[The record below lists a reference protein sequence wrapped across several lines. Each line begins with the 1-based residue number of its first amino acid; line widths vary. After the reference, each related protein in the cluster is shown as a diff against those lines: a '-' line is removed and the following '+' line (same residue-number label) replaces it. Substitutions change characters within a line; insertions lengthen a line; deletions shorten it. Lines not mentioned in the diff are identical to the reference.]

1 MGDHSSRHACVST
14 HHDVGQDRGP
24 RSSHADD
31 GPFGHAALHAD
42 ARNDT
47 SRLPPLNV
55 RTVRRLGYLAL
66 LLGFAQIVFGAVVRI
81 TGSGLGC
88 GNHWPDCY
96 GSFTPGRDSP
106 NLLVEISHRYGAA
119 ALSLAI
125 VALAIA
131 AWVNRRES
139 GVVGPGGVLRPAVVA
154 VLLVVVAALF
164 GAVTVKM
171 QLNPV
176 VVATHLAIAMALL
189 AVLVVVVVRAGG
201 FGSPKAG
208 AGSPRTF
215 RAARGAVGL
224 TFLALVFGALTANTP
239 GAAAACQGFP
249 WCTSIAEDGLPLW
262 IQVTHRIIALL
273 LLGHL
278 IGINIG
284 VRKRSELKPIR
295 NAARAAL
302 GVVILQVF
310 VAGAMV
316 GMHFPPSLRS
326 LHQAV
331 GTALWIAV
339 VALTSLSATS
349 RAAGTSEIVRESPSR
364 GEFATPEGV
373 ST

>member
-1 MGDHSSRHACVST
+1 M
-14 HHDVGQDRGP
+14 
-24 RSSHADD
+24 
-31 GPFGHAALHAD
+31 
-42 ARNDT
+42 
-47 SRLPPLNV
+47 
-55 RTVRRLGYLAL
+55 RTIRRLGYLAL

-81 TGSGLGC
+81 TGSGMGC
-88 GNHWPDCY
+88 GDHWPDCY
-96 GSFTPGRDSP
+96 GSFTPAPNAP

-125 VALAIA
+125 LALAIA
-131 AWVNRRES
+131 AWLNRREA
-139 GVVGPGGVLRPAVVA
+139 GVAGRGGVLRPSLLA

-176 VVATHLAIAMALL
+176 IVATHLAIAMSLL

-201 FGSPKAG
+201 LASTKVRSGSQ
-208 AGSPRTF
+208 RTLPSA
-215 RAARGAVGL
+215 RAAVGL

-249 WCTSIAEDGLPLW
+249 WCTSIAEHGIPLW
-262 IQVTHRIIALL
+262 IQVTHRIIAFL

-278 IGINIG
+278 IGISVG
-284 VRKRSELKPIR
+284 VRKRGEPRPIR
-295 NAARAAL
+295 NAAWAAL
-302 GVVILQVF
+302 GVVILQVL

-331 GTALWIAV
+331 GTGLWIAV
-339 VALTSLSATS
+339 VALASLSAGPRTN
-349 RAAGTSEIVRESPSR
+349 AGTSEIVRESPSR

>member
-1 MGDHSSRHACVST
+1 M
-14 HHDVGQDRGP
+14 
-24 RSSHADD
+24 
-31 GPFGHAALHAD
+31 
-42 ARNDT
+42 
-47 SRLPPLNV
+47 
-55 RTVRRLGYLAL
+55 RTIRRLGYLAL
-66 LLGFAQIVFGAVVRI
+66 LLGFAQVVFGAIVRI
-81 TGSGLGC
+81 TGSGMGC
-88 GNHWPDCY
+88 GDHWPDCY
-96 GSFTPGRDSP
+96 GSFTPAPNAP

-125 VALAIA
+125 LALAIA
-131 AWVNRRES
+131 AWVKRSEAGVAGRR
-139 GVVGPGGVLRPAVVA
+139 GVLRPSLLA

-171 QLNPV
+171 QLNPL
-176 VVATHLAIAMALL
+176 VVATHLAIAMSLL

-201 FGSPKAG
+201 LGSTKVG
-208 AGSPRTF
+208 AGSQRTLRSA
-215 RAARGAVGL
+215 RAAVGL

-249 WCTSIAEDGLPLW
+249 WCTSIAEHGTPLW
-262 IQVTHRIIALL
+262 IQVTHRIIAFL

-278 IGINIG
+278 IGIGIG
-284 VRKRSELKPIR
+284 VRKRGEAKPIR
-295 NAARAAL
+295 TAAWAAL
-302 GVVILQVF
+302 GVVILQVL

-339 VALTSLSATS
+339 VALAALSAGPRTYPGAS
-349 RAAGTSEIVRESPSR
+349 DIVRESPSR